1 MPPHFVIGF
10 GGWLVSVA
18 GRRVLQQQPANCLQ
32 QKVCV
37 LLFLIVAR
45 LTDSELCR
53 LQLLSTF
60 LSAQKENADAM
71 STIEGK
77 EETLRASLNEKAWD
91 IAASVLEV
99 SQGP

>member
-1 MPPHFVIGF
+1 M
-10 GGWLVSVA
+10 
-18 GRRVLQQQPANCLQ
+18 
-32 QKVCV
+32 CV

-45 LTDSELCR
+45 LTDSELYR